1 MGVQAV
7 TVTVTGTVAAATAA
21 AAGAAAVVYMDMAG
35 GIGSRRGR
43 RERERR
49 HGREMG
55 HGRTPDVAV
64 GCGRL
69 ALLLLEMPFCGG
81 RRGPGIRRGA
91 AGDDGQAAAVGVAG
105 GGRGRERRE
114 GSV

>member
-1 MGVQAV
+1 MQAV
-7 TVTVTGTVAAATAA
+7 AAAATVAITVAAA
-21 AAGAAAVVYMDMAG
+21 AAAVYMAG

-55 HGRTPDVAV
+55 
-64 GCGRL
+64 CGTTANVL

-81 RRGPGIRRGA
+81 RRGPGVRRGA
-91 AGDDGQAAAVGVAG
+91 AGDDG
-105 GGRGRERRE
+105 
-114 GSV
+114 